1 MLDKLSSIKKLQYNT
16 TGFAPCFLCFA
27 CPSKTYSRNELAAQ
41 DDGLVGIPS
50 KFNRYKRGG
59 KKVDD
64 SDKPGDGNNNTAK
77 NSSASNGTSSVEDG
91 EGEVGG
97 GAGLTLIKIRLFK
110 EVKKDEASP

>member
-1 MLDKLSSIKKLQYNT
+1 MARFI
-16 TGFAPCFLCFA
+16 GFDDGFV
-27 CPSKTYSRNELAAQ
+27 Q
-41 DDGLVGIPS
+41 DDGLVGIPT

-64 SDKPGDGNNNTAK
+64 QDKAADGSADKPSDGPDGGEKT
-77 NSSASNGTSSVEDG
+77 SASGDNNIAAVPEEG

-110 EVKKDEASP
+110 EVKKDEVRPPD